1 MKLQPLQC
9 IQIMQ
14 FANGDL
20 KEDNGPICL
29 KLSGVAHR
37 LTN

>member
-1 MKLQPLQC
+1 MLQLLQR

-20 KEDNGPICL
+20 KEDNEPICL
-29 KLSGVAHR
+29 KL
-37 LTN
+37 